1 MVFEKIKAAIMD
13 IMGIPED
20 EILLESHLYNKLD
33 ADSLDM
39 SQIIIALENAYKIDI
54 ENDDMANFETV
65 EDIVKHVEDK
75 IKK

>member
-1 MVFEKIKAAIMD
+1 MVFDKIKAAIMD

-20 EILLESHLYNKLD
+20 EILLESHLYNELD

-75 IKK
+75 IN